1 MSFARS
7 LLDQLPSCIAVVTE
21 NGAIR
26 YRNAAFDEIFGSDAE
41 HWLKEASRAVAGERG
56 WLQGFFLEA
65 DEHRT
70 IDVEIEGRIYRIDRI
85 MQLDPEDGHEED
97 GTRLALSFEDVTT
110 QREAEQAKSD
120 FTAQIVHDLRG
131 PLSGIQGTLEFVLSQ
146 EGTKLDSIYSDLLQ
160 EAQRESERM
169 MGLINEIL
177 DFSKIQSGNFSVEN
191 EPIRVAGVLKRAVR
205 SLQTVAARDEVFLL
219 SAHGRDVPQIIGSV
233 EKLTQA
239 VINLISNS
247 LKFTPK
253 KGLISVGAQIV
264 RNGDASGRDRRDG
277 DRQRHGHPRRGA
289 GEDLREVQ
297 AERNEVAPRRRRDR
311 PRALH
316 READRGGPRRRS
328 QRGLDRRRGNQHGA
342 APAGETS
349 RLNEIADRRSR
360 FAGIPFGLFLR
371 SAICDLQTTHSM
383 NSSASIGGPDSPSGL
398 SVVFRS
404 ARLAALTC

>member
-1 MSFARS
+1 MTFALS
-7 LLDQLPSCIAVVTE
+7 LLDRIPSCIAVVAE
-21 NGAIR
+21 NGVIR
-26 YRNAAFDEIFGSDAE
+26 YRNAAFESTFGSDAE
-41 HWLKEASRAVAGERG
+41 HWLKEAARAVAGERG
-56 WLQGFFLEA
+56 WLQAFFLDA

-85 MQLDPEDGHEED
+85 MRLSSSDNVDDDGA
-97 GTRLALSFEDVTT
+97 GLALSFEDVTT

-169 MGLINEIL
+169 MSLINEIL
-177 DFSKIQSGNFSVEN
+177 DFSKIQSGSFSVEN

-219 SAHGRDVPQIIGSV
+219 SAHGRDVPMIIGSV

-264 RNGDASGRDRRDG
+264 RNGDVPEAIVVTVTDTGMGIRAEELEKIFEKYKQSGTKS
-277 DRQRHGHPRRGA
+277 
-289 GEDLREVQ
+289 L
-297 AERNEVAPRRRRDR
+297 
-311 PRALH
+311 
-316 READRGGPRRRS
+316 RGGGGT
-328 QRGLDRRRGNQHGA
+328 GLGLYIVKQIVEAHG
-342 APAGETS
+342 GDVS
-349 RLNEIADRRSR
+349 V
-360 FAGIPFGLFLR
+360 
-371 SAICDLQTTHSM
+371 
-383 NSSASIGGPDSPSGL
+383 ASIEGVGTSMVL
-398 SVVFRS
+398 
-404 ARLAALTC
+404 RLPVKRAA

>member
-1 MSFARS
+1 MSFALS
-7 LLDQLPSCIAVVTE
+7 LLDKLPSCIAVVAE

-85 MQLDPEDGHEED
+85 MQLASVEGDPQQDGA
-97 GTRLALSFEDVTT
+97 GLALSFEDVTT

-169 MGLINEIL
+169 MSLVNEIL

-264 RNGDASGRDRRDG
+264 RNGDVPDAIVVTVTDSGMGIRAEELEKIFEKYKQSGTKSLRG
-277 DRQRHGHPRRGA
+277 GA
-289 GEDLREVQ
+289 GTGLGLYIVKQIVEAHGGEVS
-297 AERNEVAPRRRRDR
+297 V
-311 PRALH
+311 
-316 READRGGPRRRS
+316 
-328 QRGLDRRRGNQHGA
+328 
-342 APAGETS
+342 
-349 RLNEIADRRSR
+349 
-360 FAGIPFGLFLR
+360 
-371 SAICDLQTTHSM
+371 
-383 NSSASIGGPDSPSGL
+383 ASIEGVGTSMVL
-398 SVVFRS
+398 
-404 ARLAALTC
+404 RLPVKRAA

>member
-1 MSFARS
+1 MSFALS
-7 LLDQLPSCIAVVTE
+7 LLDRLPSCIAVVAE

-26 YRNAAFDEIFGSDAE
+26 YRNAAFDDTFGSDAE
-41 HWLKEASRAVAGERG
+41 HWLKEAARAVAGERG

-85 MQLDPEDGHEED
+85 MQLHPEDGDEQD
-97 GTRLALSFEDVTT
+97 GTGLALSFEDVTT

-169 MGLINEIL
+169 MSLVNEIL
-177 DFSKIQSGNFSVEN
+177 DFSKIQSGNFAVEN

-264 RNGDASGRDRRDG
+264 RNGDAPDAIVVTVTDSGMGIR
-277 DRQRHGHPRRGA
+277 
-289 GEDLREVQ
+289 
-297 AERNEVAPRRRRDR
+297 AEE
-311 PRALH
+311 L
-316 READRGGPRRRS
+316 EKIFEKYKQSGTKSLRGGGGT
-328 QRGLDRRRGNQHGA
+328 GLGLYIVKQIVEAHG
-342 APAGETS
+342 GDVS
-349 RLNEIADRRSR
+349 V
-360 FAGIPFGLFLR
+360 
-371 SAICDLQTTHSM
+371 
-383 NSSASIGGPDSPSGL
+383 ASIEGVGTSMVL
-398 SVVFRS
+398 
-404 ARLAALTC
+404 RLPVKRAA